1 MMRLGWLVLVLMG
14 LNLVGVQAQGSST
27 SVKPISSTTIM
38 DLAPVHQIDFASLA
52 DLQGHSLDVV
62 NGWFALS
69 PDGSLIALKSDDN
82 QVVVVDAEGNV
93 QQVYAAPLDRA
104 QDDLPATFIDAAF
117 SPDGRWL
124 VSAHT
129 LGNDL
134 YVVALS
140 LDGAYGPVEQ
150 VFPQAGYP
158 TRVWVSEIQEVWL
171 EMVPDMSRDDPRPYL
186 LAAWSLEP
194 CAAAPCPVRPME
206 YLSGPDQDADS
217 FLRVGRIR
225 QDAAITVT
233 QGLMAKRWDLEQGEV
248 TALGQ
253 LSALPGMGSL
263 TPNLR
268 YFAWRDN
275 KSLELRL
282 LDFDTGMDRL
292 ITPLDGAYIPF
303 LLLDPT
309 GDVIIGVHVAGADRV
324 TAWLVQDGERLDL
337 GMYRACNRPPD
348 LAALNLQGTQ
358 LVIGCDL
365 GLEIW
370 RAE

>member
-1 MMRLGWLVLVLMG
+1 MMRLGWLVLVLAG
-14 LNLVGVQAQGSST
+14 LHVVGVQAQGPSI
-27 SVKPISSTTIM
+27 SVTPISATTIM
-38 DLAPVHQIDFASLA
+38 NLAPVHQIDFA
-52 DLQGHSLDVV
+52 DLQVHSLDVV

-82 QVVVVDAEGNV
+82 QVVLVDVEGNV
-93 QQVYAAPLDRA
+93 QQVYAAPLDLLPG
-104 QDDLPATFIDAAF
+104 DLPATFIDAAF
-117 SPDGRWL
+117 SLDGRWL
-124 VSAHT
+124 ASAHT
-129 LGNDL
+129 LGSDL

-140 LDGAYGPVEQ
+140 LDGAFEPVGQ

-158 TRVWVSEIQEVWL
+158 TRVWISAINEIWL

-194 CAAAPCPVRPME
+194 CDSVHCSELPME
-206 YLSGPDQDADS
+206 FPSGPDQDSES
-217 FLRVGRIR
+217 FVRVGRIR

-233 QGLMAKRWDLEQGEV
+233 QDFLAKRWDLVVGEV
-248 TALGQ
+248 MATGQ
-253 LSALPGMGSL
+253 LNALPGMGAL
-263 TPNLR
+263 TPNQR

-275 KSLELRL
+275 ESSELRL
-282 LDFDTGMDRL
+282 LDFDTGTDRL

-303 LLLDPT
+303 LLLDPAA
-309 GDVIIGVHVAGADRV
+309 DVIIGVHVAGADRV

-348 LAALNLQGTQ
+348 LAALNLRGTQ